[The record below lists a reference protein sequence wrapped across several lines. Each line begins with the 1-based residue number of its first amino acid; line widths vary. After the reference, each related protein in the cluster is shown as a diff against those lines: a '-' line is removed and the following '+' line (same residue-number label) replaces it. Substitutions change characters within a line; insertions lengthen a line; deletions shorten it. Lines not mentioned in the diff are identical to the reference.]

1 MGELFIGSSV
11 CNVSSRGEL
20 SLPTSFCIAVQ
31 SRGAKDNLYFA
42 SHETSACMIV
52 FDRGGAADRHRNLEE
67 RGQAFDDLERHDD
80 LLRRSFGFAA
90 ATRMDGRGR
99 LLIAPWMQTCPG
111 KRFQTLAVGKGDH
124 FEVWNLNYVLNHG
137 PDVLRM
143 LARLHLH
150 LLEEEDSIDE
160 PALPFEDA
168 CGRYV
173 VAGEPGLRFQSLP
186 PLRERS
192 DPVAQ
197 IS

>member
-1 MGELFIGSSV
+1 MGGLFIGSAI

-20 SLPTSFCIAVQ
+20 SLPESFCIAVQ
-31 SRGAKDNLYFA
+31 SRDAKDDLYLA
-42 SHETSACMIV
+42 LHESSSCLIV
-52 FDRGGAADRHRNLEE
+52 FDRSGAADRHQRLEG

-99 LLIAPWMQTCPG
+99 LLIAPWMKTSPG

-124 FEVWNLNYVLNHG
+124 FEVWNLNHVLEHG

-150 LLEEEDSIDE
+150 LLGEEDIIDE
-160 PALPFEDA
+160 PALPFEGARRRHD
-168 CGRYV
+168 RT
-173 VAGEPGLRFQSLP
+173 GEPGLRLQPLP

-192 DPVAQ
+192 GALAHVV
-197 IS
+197 